1 MKKFLRALLFIFVS
15 ALIFLC
21 ISDKQY
27 RLIHI
32 SNYNLDKMSG
42 DPFFVSFFI
51 LVGLL
56 ILVKSILFL
65 RDENYARAIIT
76 NTKAKFW
83 SLILG
88 TEKAMTMYK
97 ATAPSAIVVSI
108 VMIIFGIVLFFI

>member
-1 MKKFLRALLFIFVS
+1 MNKFLRGLLFIFVS
-15 ALIFLC
+15 ALIVLC

-32 SNYNLDKMSG
+32 SNYNLGKMSG
-42 DPFFVSFFI
+42 DPFFTSFFI
-51 LVGLL
+51 LVGFSM
-56 ILVKSILFL
+56 LVQSILFL

-88 TEKAMTMYK
+88 AEKAMTMYR
-97 ATAPSAIVVSI
+97 ATAPLAIALSI

>member
-1 MKKFLRALLFIFVS
+1 MNKFLRGSLFILVS
-15 ALIFLC
+15 ALIVLC

-32 SNYNLDKMSG
+32 SNYHLDKMSG

-56 ILVKSILFL
+56 MLVQSILFL
-65 RDENYARAIIT
+65 RDENYARSIVT

-88 TEKAMTMYK
+88 TEKAITMYK
-97 ATAPSAIVVSI
+97 ATAPFAIVVSI